1 MENKMN
7 RETYLNKMAYELKMG
22 VFKQSHINLDLSK
35 VKISCG
41 YPTTGS
47 KGKAI
52 GQCHATSNNGY
63 NEIFI
68 HPILQDS
75 IKVCGVLAHELIHA
89 HDDCEHGH
97 GKEFRK
103 MALSIGLE
111 GKMTATTES
120 EEFVKEAQ
128 KIVDKLGEYPH
139 KKLESSGT
147 KKKQTT
153 RMVKVVC
160 YNCNQYHVRMSRK
173 MFELAP
179 PVCGH
184 CYEYQ
189 DIVSQMEIA

>member
-1 MENKMN
+1 
-7 RETYLNKMAYELKMG
+7 
-22 VFKQSHINLDLSK
+22 
-35 VKISCG
+35 
-41 YPTTGS
+41 
-47 KGKAI
+47 
-52 GQCHATSNNGY
+52 
-63 NEIFI
+63 
-68 HPILQDS
+68 
-75 IKVCGVLAHELIHA
+75 
-89 HDDCEHGH
+89 
-97 GKEFRK
+97 
-103 MALSIGLE
+103 MALAIGLE

-139 KKLESSGT
+139 KMLESSGT

-160 YNCNQYHVRMSRK
+160 NNCNQYHVRMSRT
-173 MFELAP
+173 MFERAP

>member
-7 RETYLNKMAYELKMG
+7 RETYLNKLAQELKMS
-22 VFKQSHINLDLSK
+22 VFKQAQINIDLSK

-52 GQCHATSNNGY
+52 GQCPATSNNGY

-68 HPILQDS
+68 HPVLQDS
-75 IKVCGVLAHELIHA
+75 IKVAGVLAHELVHA
-89 HDDCEHGH
+89 HDDCENGH
-97 GKEFRK
+97 NKVFRK
-103 MALSIGLE
+103 MALAIGLE
-111 GKMTATTES
+111 GKMTATTEG
-120 EEFVKEAQ
+120 EEFAKQAQ
-128 KIVDKLGEYPH
+128 KIVDKIGEYPH

-160 YNCNQYHVRMSRK
+160 NNCDQYHVRMSRT

-189 DIVSQMEIA
+189 EVISPMEIA

>member
-1 MENKMN
+1 MELN
-7 RETYLNKMAYELKMG
+7 RETYLNKLAYELKKS
-22 VFKQSHINLDLSK
+22 VFKQAEIDIDLKK

-41 YPTTGS
+41 YPTTGA

-75 IKVCGVLAHELIHA
+75 IRVAGVLAHELVHA
-89 HDDCEHGH
+89 YDDCKNGH
-97 GKEFRK
+97 NKVFRK
-103 MALSIGLE
+103 IALSIGLE

-120 EEFVKEAQ
+120 EQFVKQAQ
-128 KIVDKLGEYPH
+128 KIIDKIGEYPH
-139 KKLESSGT
+139 KKLESART

-160 YNCNQYHVRMSRK
+160 YNCNEYHVRMSRT
-173 MFELAP
+173 MFKLAP
-179 PVCGH
+179 PVCGF

-189 DIVSQMEIA
+189 EIISIMDID